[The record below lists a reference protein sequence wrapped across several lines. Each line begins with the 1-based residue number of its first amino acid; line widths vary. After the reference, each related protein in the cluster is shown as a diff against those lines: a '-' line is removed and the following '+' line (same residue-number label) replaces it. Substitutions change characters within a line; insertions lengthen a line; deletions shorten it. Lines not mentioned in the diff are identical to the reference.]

1 MKKYKSEIRVLFADT
16 DGMGIVYHT
25 NYIKWFE
32 IGRNEYLRQIGFPY
46 SVLEKDKFWLPVSSV
61 ECSYKLPAYYDD
73 VLEISCWIGE
83 MKAATVVIN
92 YEIHRKSTG
101 ELLVTGHTKHAVTDD
116 KLKPVRFKTYRPD
129 LYQRIVEDL

>member
-1 MKKYKSEIRVLFADT
+1 LKKYKSEIRVLFADT

-61 ECSYKLPAYYDD
+61 ECSYRLPAYYDD
-73 VLEISCWIGE
+73 VLEISSWIGE
-83 MKAATVVIN
+83 LKSATVVIN
-92 YEIHRKSTG
+92 YEIHRKSTD
-101 ELLVTGHTKHAVTDD
+101 ELLVIGHTKHAITDD

-129 LYQRIVEDL
+129 LYKRIVEDL

>member
-1 MKKYKSEIRVLFADT
+1 LKKYKSEVRVIFADT

-46 SVLEKDKFWLPVSSV
+46 SVLEKDKFWLPLASV
-61 ECSYKLPAYYDD
+61 ECTYRLPAYYDD
-73 VLEISCWIGE
+73 VLEISAWISE
-83 MKAATVVIN
+83 LKAATVVIN
-92 YEIHRKSTG
+92 YEIRRKSTG
-101 ELLVTGHTKHAVTDD
+101 ELLATGHTKHAITDD

-129 LYQRIVEDL
+129 LYKRIIEDL